1 MGGPR
6 LALIVVLASWFIG
19 TTALAAPKVTEKM
32 KTYAVDATTAVRL
45 KQQMRN
51 RGPKGYWGYT
61 AWFVRWSA
69 ACKVQVE
76 VTYTMPRHINPA
88 AMPPKLRKSFDT
100 MVANL
105 MTHERQHGQHG
116 IDAAYE
122 IDRAN
127 CIGGQAIIK
136 KYNRIDIEFDRRTNH
151 GGRDGVVLN

>member
-19 TTALAAPKVTEKM
+19 TTALAAPKVTETM
-32 KTYAVDATTAVRL
+32 KTYAVDATTAVGL

-69 ACKVQVE
+69 ACK
-76 VTYTMPRHINPA
+76 
-88 AMPPKLRKSFDT
+88 
-100 MVANL
+100 
-105 MTHERQHGQHG
+105 
-116 IDAAYE
+116 
-122 IDRAN
+122 
-127 CIGGQAIIK
+127 